1 MLAQQ
6 SISRDEKRA
15 KAGQP
20 GQSDI
25 SGWFEVYH
33 GPTIVVEF
41 ITGKLEKFPVG
52 DKQRY
57 ELAKTQLNILHKE
70 GITHNHR

>member
-1 MLAQQ
+1 M
-6 SISRDEKRA
+6 
-15 KAGQP
+15 
-20 GQSDI
+20 
-25 SGWFEVYH
+25 

-52 DKQRY
+52 DKQRH
-57 ELAKTQLNILHKE
+57 ELAKTQLSILHKE

>member
-1 MLAQQ
+1 M
-6 SISRDEKRA
+6 
-15 KAGQP
+15 
-20 GQSDI
+20 
-25 SGWFEVYH
+25 